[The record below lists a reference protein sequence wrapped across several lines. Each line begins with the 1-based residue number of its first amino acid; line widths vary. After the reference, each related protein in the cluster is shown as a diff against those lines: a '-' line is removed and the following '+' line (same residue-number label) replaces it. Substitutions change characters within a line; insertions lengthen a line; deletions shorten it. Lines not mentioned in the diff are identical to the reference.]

1 MPNVEDRRKTGVNR
15 VLISD
20 GNGGELD
27 VYTMTAQRLRVWA
40 GAAVAV
46 LAVCGMVF
54 SAARFGVGVE
64 VHHAIEEEATLEAGA
79 IHREIHRCT
88 EEYMDEI
95 VEVIQE
101 DMEIFDEQLSVQRGQ
116 LSDQHDLGIR
126 LEERQIAL
134 DKKVDGQHVAVM
146 QAIRDAGSNS

>member
-1 MPNVEDRRKTGVNR
+1 
-15 VLISD
+15 
-20 GNGGELD
+20 
-27 VYTMTAQRLRVWA
+27 
-40 GAAVAV
+40 
-46 LAVCGMVF
+46 
-54 SAARFGVGVE
+54 
-64 VHHAIEEEATLEAGA
+64 
-79 IHREIHRCT
+79 
-88 EEYMDEI
+88 MDEI